1 MGPGTM
7 ATETIL
13 IVDDAPVSLKL
24 TDLLLR
30 KEGYQVHT
38 TKDAEQA
45 LEMLHSLHPDLML
58 VDIQLP
64 GMNGLELTRRI
75 KRDTRTRDIVVV
87 ALTACAMKGDD
98 DVAFKAG
105 CDGYIT
111 KPVETLTLATKV
123 RTYLEKRIPYRQLEE
138 APAAEEPT
146 SFPGG
151 ITLAPA
157 EMESVRRR
165 FLNEGVQQCR
175 QLIENLDLKLNIPRS
190 VRMTH
195 GWVEA
200 ARALNYPVLASL
212 ARDAEKLLSGPK
224 PDRLVLW
231 DAFSNLM
238 VGFVEPLEATIGPI
252 PAAVEAA
259 LKDKRVALVGIEGEE
274 AARLFGALERAGA
287 QPWLFEPGER
297 PAAAIASYHLVV
309 VHVGPATLGTYWLH
323 PLTVAELKQPLVLIG
338 VRGQL
343 LDLDPSVLPR
353 AADLLIDGWQPE
365 EALIRLGH
373 AVARAAL
380 VKAPVA
386 APAEVGKPN
395 FGMPMPREV
404 NRETEVLLA
413 DDDLTVRMVTRT
425 LMQNAGI
432 KCRMACD
439 GNEALQAIR
448 DCRPTAAIIDV
459 NMPGMDGYEVL
470 AAVRHEMLPVRII
483 LLTARQQESDITRGF
498 TLGADD
504 YVVKPFN
511 PPEMLARVKRYL

>member
-1 MGPGTM
+1 M
-7 ATETIL
+7 ANETIL

-75 KRDTRTRDIVVV
+75 KQDSRTRDIVVV

-98 DVAFKAG
+98 DAAFKAG

-157 EMESVRRR
+157 ELESVRRR
-165 FLNEGVQQCR
+165 FLDEGVQQCR
-175 QLIENLDLKLNIPRS
+175 QLFENLDLKLDIPRS

-200 ARALNYPVLASL
+200 ARALDYPVLASL

-238 VGFVEPLEATIGPI
+238 VGFVEPLEATMGPI
-252 PAAVEAA
+252 PA
-259 LKDKRVALVGIEGEE
+259 G
-274 AARLFGALERAGA
+274 
-287 QPWLFEPGER
+287 
-297 PAAAIASYHLVV
+297 
-309 VHVGPATLGTYWLH
+309 
-323 PLTVAELKQPLVLIG
+323 
-338 VRGQL
+338 
-343 LDLDPSVLPR
+343 
-353 AADLLIDGWQPE
+353 
-365 EALIRLGH
+365 
-373 AVARAAL
+373 
-380 VKAPVA
+380 
-386 APAEVGKPN
+386 
-395 FGMPMPREV
+395 
-404 NRETEVLLA
+404 
-413 DDDLTVRMVTRT
+413 
-425 LMQNAGI
+425 
-432 KCRMACD
+432 
-439 GNEALQAIR
+439 
-448 DCRPTAAIIDV
+448 
-459 NMPGMDGYEVL
+459 
-470 AAVRHEMLPVRII
+470 
-483 LLTARQQESDITRGF
+483 
-498 TLGADD
+498 
-504 YVVKPFN
+504 
-511 PPEMLARVKRYL
+511 